1 MLMARKQA
9 YWVEFSKARRSELLS
24 KNYLKVW
31 IYLYFIGHEEETKVL
46 ELDDQ
51 KIKRETTM
59 KVNRDGNM
67 PSKPAGISDKS
78 SSRQT
83 TKGDME
89 YYKKL
94 EEENERKLFGDK
106 KGMDKAD
113 SVSTSED
120 KCNELKNQMNQN
132 LQALNERGDK
142 IEQLQDKR

>member
-1 MLMARKQA
+1 
-9 YWVEFSKARRSELLS
+9 
-24 KNYLKVW
+24 
-31 IYLYFIGHEEETKVL
+31 
-46 ELDDQ
+46 
-51 KIKRETTM
+51 M